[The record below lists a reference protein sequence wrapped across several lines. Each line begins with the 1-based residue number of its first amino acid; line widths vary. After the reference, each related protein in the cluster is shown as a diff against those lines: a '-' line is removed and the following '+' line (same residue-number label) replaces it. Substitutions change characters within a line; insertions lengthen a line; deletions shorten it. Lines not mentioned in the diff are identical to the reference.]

1 MCMTGDCPGCLI
13 RVDGVPNVRGC
24 QTPARDGLTVESQT
38 GIPNAEHDVAGIV
51 DRVFERFDH
60 ERMFVRPA
68 PVRAVYEYVAR
79 RMAGFGTQPTG
90 QIPVSEGQT
99 LTPDV
104 LVSSATPAG
113 LAAARELADAG
124 EDVLVLDDPMRPTLL
139 TVERDPITVDGYE
152 ADTGPEL
159 ADTLRS
165 ELAAHR
171 RKGAAIGIY
180 DDRTLAMAREPDG
193 WAVHAIEPDHTVI
206 AAGAR
211 EPTAL
216 VEGNDVPGVF
226 GARAAR
232 VLLDAWDTPP
242 GDPVVVLDPDR
253 QGTAFVRRAR
263 EHGLT
268 VHTVDDPT
276 RVDGHKRVE
285 RVHGETGTVE
295 AEAAIVDPGLEPAP
309 ELVSQAGAT
318 FTWQRALGGRVPEHD
333 PTGRVDDVTY
343 VAGACAGVRTA
354 EAALV
359 QGQAAGQA
367 LAGRDPGDVGKRI
380 EQAGL
385 TDAELTAL
393 AEVWSR

>member
-1 MCMTGDCPGCLI
+1 MV

-216 VEGNDVPGVF
+216 LEGNDVPGVF

-253 QGTAFVRRAR
+253 QGTAFAKRAR

-276 RVDGHKRVE
+276 RVEGHKRVE